1 MIYAFTSCALNYA
14 PKARILVESM
24 RKHAPQVRFCLAL
37 ADKAREHNQELLEYF
52 DEVISI
58 EDIDEINNPSWIFKH
73 EIVELATAIKPF
85 VLREILKKDDCEAV
99 FYFDPDMALFSNIEE
114 MISELFKNNILL
126 TPHLTDPETTIRGIE
141 DNELSALKHGVYNL
155 GYIGVRNSSEGKR
168 FADWWASRLKNYCRD
183 DIPAGIFT
191 DQRWIDLVP
200 AFFEGVKPTRHPGYN
215 VAPWN
220 MTNRQIEIDIE
231 NNYTVNGKPLVFYHF
246 TGFDSGAHRNMLSIY
261 SSNSPS
267 AAEIF
272 SWYVK
277 QLEERSNDPLSATP
291 WAYGTFDDGSPIS
304 KQQRLIYRDRE
315 DLKKAFPNPYSTLTN
330 KHKPSFSTW
339 WHTTGMF
346 ETNPEKSSTK
356 NALTTHEKPSSTPDI
371 KAKKPLTKKIFLI
384 LTNNEYRNN
393 ITVIIRN
400 TYVLWGIKG
409 VLLTAFTGTPHSKS
423 HSSHSRT
430 ENPVFNLG
438 NNLGKIIFS
447 SDFRQ
452 KGWSSISSNY
462 RLWGIKGVILLLIK
476 KIKGQ

>member
-37 ADKAREHNQELLEYF
+37 ADKAREHDQELLKYF

-85 VLREILKKDDCEAV
+85 VLREILKKDDCDAV
-99 FYFDPDMALFSNIEE
+99 FYFDPDMALFSDIEE
-114 MISELFKNNILL
+114 MTEELFKNNILL

-155 GYIGVRNSSEGKR
+155 GYVGVRNSSEGKR

-191 DQRWIDLVP
+191 DQRWIDLAP

-220 MTNRQIEIDIE
+220 MTNRHIEKDIGH
-231 NNYTVNGKPLVFYHF
+231 NYTVNKKPLVFYHF
-246 TGFDSGAHRNMLSIY
+246 TGFDSGAHRDMLSIY
-261 SSNSPS
+261 SSNSPA

-272 SWYVK
+272 SWYVE
-277 QLEERSNDPLSATP
+277 QLEERSGDPLSKTP
-291 WAYGTFDDGSPIS
+291 WAYGVFEDGSPIS
-304 KQQRLIYRDRE
+304 KQQRLLYRDRE
-315 DLKKAFPNPYSTLTN
+315 DLKKAFPNPYSILN
-330 KHKPSFSTW
+330 NNNKPSFSTW
-339 WHTTGMF
+339 WNTTGIL
-346 ETNPEKSSTK
+346 EINPKISPTKNMPTTYEKSPPIANTENKKSFIQK
-356 NALTTHEKPSSTPDI
+356 LT
-371 KAKKPLTKKIFLI
+371 LI
-384 LTNNEYRNN
+384 LTNNTYRKN
-393 ITVIIRN
+393 TTAIIRK
-400 TYVLWGIKG
+400 TYLLWGIKG
-409 VLLTAFTGTPHSKS
+409 VILFLVTGTPNQKFKPKNPLSRISNILIKLTM
-423 HSSHSRT
+423 SS
-430 ENPVFNLG
+430 E
-438 NNLGKIIFS
+438 
-447 SDFRQ
+447 FRQ
-452 KGWSSISSNY
+452 KGLKSITTNY
-462 RLWGIKGVILLLIK
+462 RLWGIKGVISLLIK